1 MMTLYND
8 TDQPTEAQVC
18 DAEGTIVSRAVC
30 TYDEQ
35 GRVSEERTIVERP
48 DLLFPPELLAAQLS
62 EKGVSIAEIKE
73 KLQESFRELMKREG
87 AEQSF
92 SSTRYTYDAQGRVTE
107 TRRQLPSAHA
117 HVETV
122 RYNEHGDKAE
132 EYTIHTI
139 ARGVET
145 QHETRYEYRYDERE
159 NWTEQLLTSRSDP
172 SAGFAVA
179 ATYRRRLVY
188 Y

>member
-1 MMTLYND
+1 MTLYND

-73 KLQESFRELMKREG
+73 KLQESFRELLQREG
-87 AEQSF
+87 AEQDF

-107 TRRQLPSAHA
+107 TRRQFTPAHE
-117 HVETV
+117 HVEIV
-122 RYNEHGDKAE
+122 RYNEHGDRAE
-132 EYTIHTI
+132 EYTTRSMS
-139 ARGVET
+139 RGVET
-145 QHETRYEYRYDERE
+145 QCEARHTYQYDERD
-159 NWTEQLLTSRSDP
+159 NWTEQVVTSRSNP
-172 SAGFAVA
+172 SAEFAVA
-179 ATYRRRLVY
+179 ATYRRRLDY